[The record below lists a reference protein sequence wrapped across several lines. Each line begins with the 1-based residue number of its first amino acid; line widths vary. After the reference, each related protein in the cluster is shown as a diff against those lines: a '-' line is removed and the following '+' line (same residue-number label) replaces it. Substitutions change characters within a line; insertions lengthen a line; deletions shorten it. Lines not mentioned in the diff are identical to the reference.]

1 MEVNSI
7 LADQQHCLTFIRILF
22 RHVFWKESDF
32 KDKMKFI
39 VNYIV
44 LILLFLQVSS
54 AQKSPGKPGYLK
66 AKIING
72 DTVFI
77 SDIPEIYVFPRYE
90 AKNRWDYWRYRRLIV
105 NVKAAYPYA
114 QLAANK
120 LLELDQKLVG
130 IKSEKKRKELV
141 KQTEKQIRNE
151 FEDEVKHLTITQ
163 GRILLKLIDRE
174 TGNTTYQVLQGLKG
188 NLSAGFWQTVA
199 RIFGSNLKAEYDPS
213 GEDQLIEQVVKM
225 IEAGQI

>member
-1 MEVNSI
+1 
-7 LADQQHCLTFIRILF
+7 
-22 RHVFWKESDF
+22 
-32 KDKMKFI
+32 MKFL
-39 VNYIV
+39 VSYIFFALL
-44 LILLFLQVSS
+44 LIQGSL
-54 AQKSPGKPGYLK
+54 AQKPANNTGYLR

-90 AKNRWDYWRYRRLIV
+90 SKNRWDYWRYRRLII

-114 QLAANK
+114 KLAGEK
-120 LLELDQKLVG
+120 LLELDQKLVK

-141 KQTEKQIRNE
+141 KEVEKQIRSE

-188 NLSAGFWQTVA
+188 NFSAGFWQTVA
-199 RIFGSNLKAEYDPS
+199 RIFGSNLKTRYDPN
-213 GEDQLIEQVVKM
+213 GEDQLIEQIVKM